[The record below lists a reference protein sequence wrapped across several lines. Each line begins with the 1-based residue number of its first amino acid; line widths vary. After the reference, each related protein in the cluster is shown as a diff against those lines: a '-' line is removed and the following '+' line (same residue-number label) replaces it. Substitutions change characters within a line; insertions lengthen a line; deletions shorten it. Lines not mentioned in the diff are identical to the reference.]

1 MSKTTI
7 RPGTILSILH
17 GHEPIDFSHA
27 VEILREVEERPD
39 LYLTTGSACAAYE
52 VIKDWV
58 EGGYANE

>member
-1 MSKTTI
+1 MSQPTI
-7 RPGTILSILH
+7 RPGTILSMLTGI
-17 GHEPIDFSHA
+17 EPIDFSHA
-27 VEILREVEERPD
+27 VEILREVEENPD